1 MGEIIFMI
9 AWGLTLV
16 AAVIIIALAIAV
28 AVSVWPFMTKD
39 MSKEIEVIKNPWE
52 RLD

>member
-9 AWGLTLV
+9 ALTFVIL
-16 AAVIIIALAIAV
+16 AVSIIIALAIAV
-28 AVSVWPFMTKD
+28 GASVRD
-39 MSKEIEVIKNPWE
+39 LYKEIEVIKNPWE